1 MPLKDHIPPTLH
13 NTFGTL
19 IAAAI
24 MAGLGVLYAVFARN
38 WSVTLPLWLIGV
50 CLVVVVSAFT
60 WLALRYRRRVP
71 PVGSQPE
78 KRQYPRANWGLIV
91 GALIGAVS
99 LLWVNSRREGF
110 EQQKGQFEQQIARL
124 KDQVHVLQEAE
135 PTATP
140 ISPVTTQ
147 STPIEAELENKQLQK
162 EVEALRADAQ
172 RNRKRTAELEDEIR
186 VLKQELN
193 EKGRKRDQTAPAPEV
208 ATTTPISPSETSA
221 TPPPRQKLEHFIV
234 EVTRAQTHGESATVY
249 VRFTSTVSAR
259 IKMFLADGFLG
270 HNKTF
275 LVDDSGQHYV
285 LDNSSGI
292 GNCCFGFAGGD
303 WNGAILDLG
312 PKGVA
317 DITLTFRRQNR
328 TGELERHPE
337 SLTLAAELTVGDIV
351 KLQSWPSPQWQ
362 SSGSAGISIAGIVP
376 R

>member
-24 MAGLGVLYAVFARN
+24 MAGLGVLYAVFARSS
-38 WSVTLPLWLIGV
+38 SVTLPLWLIGV
-50 CLVVVVSAFT
+50 SLVVIVSAFM
-60 WLALRYRRRVP
+60 WLALRYGRRAP

-78 KRQYPRANWGLIV
+78 ERQHPRANWGLIV
-91 GALIGAVS
+91 GAIIGAVS
-99 LLWVNSRREGF
+99 LLWVNSRRGEF
-110 EQQKGQFEQQIARL
+110 EQKEGQFEQQIARL
-124 KDQVHVLQEAE
+124 KDQVRVLQAAE

-140 ISPVTTQ
+140 ISPAQ
-147 STPIEAELENKQLQK
+147 STPSEAELEKRQLQK
-162 EVEALRADAQ
+162 EVEALRADAE
-172 RNRKRTAELEDEIR
+172 RKRKRTAELEDEIR
-186 VLKQELN
+186 VLKQELK
-193 EKGRKRDQTAPAPEV
+193 EKGQKRDQTTRAPEV
-208 ATTTPISPSETSA
+208 ATTTPTSPSETSA
-221 TPPPRQKLEHFIV
+221 TPPPRQKLERFTV
-234 EVTRAQTHGESATVY
+234 EVTRAQTHGDSATVY

-275 LVDDSGQHYV
+275 LVDDSGQHYN

-312 PKGVA
+312 PNGVA

-328 TGELERHPE
+328 TGELERQPQ

-376 R
+376 H